1 MFDSLPRRAPGNQ
14 GDASL
19 RVVSPRTKTAAALD
33 DAADARRHVPSVDAL
48 LRSAPGVRAAEQFG
62 RAVVR
67 QALRD
72 TLAEIRDEAERGGQ
86 PPDDEVVMARALGAA
101 ARVSYGLSEV
111 INATGVVLHT
121 GLGRAPLPAVA
132 AKAATAAAHGYSDL
146 EVDRETGSRGRR
158 TTRAETLL
166 KALTGAE
173 AALVVNN
180 NAAALLL
187 ALAGLITPARKEV
200 LVSRGELIEIG
211 GEFRLPDIMA
221 ASGARLVEVG
231 TTNRTRPNDYR
242 RALTRRTAM
251 ILKVHPSNY
260 RVVGFTNS
268 VGAPALAEIARGA
281 RIPLVHDV
289 GSGLLER
296 YPEVPNDEPAVTE
309 ALAGGADVV
318 TFSGDKLLG
327 GPQAGI
333 LTGRADLIDTLRRHP
348 LARALRVDKMT
359 VAALEAV
366 LRLYATG
373 RRLEIPLWTMLSEP
387 QRSVTA
393 RARAVAKAFKGATV
407 RGGHAVAGGGS
418 LPEWAIPSAEMVLPV
433 PRAEQIAA
441 RLRNGRPPV
450 FARTEEG
457 AVVFDLRT
465 VPPRDEDRL
474 VRAIRYALEQDEPPK
489 PRRARARSR

>member
-1 MFDSLPRRAPGNQ
+1 
-14 GDASL
+14 
-19 RVVSPRTKTAAALD
+19 V
-33 DAADARRHVPSVDAL
+33 
-48 LRSAPGVRAAEQFG
+48 
-62 RAVVR
+62 
-67 QALRD
+67 
-72 TLAEIRDEAERGGQ
+72 
-86 PPDDEVVMARALGAA
+86 
-101 ARVSYGLSEV
+101 
-111 INATGVVLHT
+111 
-121 GLGRAPLPAVA
+121 
-132 AKAATAAAHGYSDL
+132 
-146 EVDRETGSRGRR
+146 
-158 TTRAETLL
+158 
-166 KALTGAE
+166 
-173 AALVVNN
+173 
-180 NAAALLL
+180 
-187 ALAGLITPARKEV
+187 
-200 LVSRGELIEIG
+200 
-211 GEFRLPDIMA
+211 
-221 ASGARLVEVG
+221 
-231 TTNRTRPNDYR
+231 
-242 RALTRRTAM
+242 
-251 ILKVHPSNY
+251 
-260 RVVGFTNS
+260 VVGFTNS

-309 ALAGGADVV
+309 ALAGGTDVV

-450 FARTEEG
+450 FARHVGGHGGVRPANGPAARRGPPGAGHPVRPRTGRTSEAPTGPRPFEVTGPEATAGVIATAGHVDHGKSSLIVRLTGIDPDRWAEEKRRG
-457 AVVFDLRT
+457 LTIDLGFAWLTLPSGREVGFVDVPGHERFIRNMLAGVGPVRLVVFVVAAGRGMEAAVRGAPPDPR
-465 VPPRDEDRL
+465 PPRGLGRGGGADQAR
-474 VRAIRYALEQDEPPK
+474 
-489 PRRARARSR
+489 PRRRRDPRGADRAPRDRARRRVPRWRSPTS

>member
-1 MFDSLPRRAPGNQ
+1 M
-14 GDASL
+14 
-19 RVVSPRTKTAAALD
+19 SPRTKTAAALD

-327 GPQAGI
+327 GPQAG
-333 LTGRADLIDTLRRHP
+333 LMVGRPDEIARARAHP
-348 LARALRVDKMT
+348 LARALRIDKLSL
-359 VAALEAV
+359 AAVEAT
-366 LRLYATG
+366 LRLYRDPAAAL
-373 RRLEIPLWTMLSEP
+373 REVPVLRMLVAGEAEL
-387 QRSVTA
+387 QA
-393 RARAVAKAFKGATV
+393 RAEAMVALIGDAARVMRAAGK
-407 RGGHAVAGGGS
+407 AGGGS
-418 LPEWAIPSAEMVLPV
+418 LPLLELEGPV
-433 PRAEQIAA
+433 CAVDPGDAGVEELAR
-441 RLRNGRPPV
+441 RLRAFDPPV
-450 FARTEEG
+450 IG
-457 AVVFDLRT
+457 
-465 VPPRDEDRL
+465 
-474 VRAIRYALEQDEPPK
+474 
-489 PRRARARSR
+489 RAREGWLVLDPRTMSDDEARVAA